1 MDNKLNLTY
10 VFFTIGFLNFVFL
23 LDTIFT
29 DPMDDFNF
37 FSIKSSKTMNLF
49 YYFMVFIIL
58 IGAGINNYRK
68 TYGKSKKIR

>member
-29 DPMDDFNF
+29 DPMADFRF
-37 FSIKSSKTMNLF
+37 FSIKSSKTINLC
-49 YYFMVFIIL
+49 YYSMVFIIL
-58 IGAGINNYRK
+58 IGAGINNHRK